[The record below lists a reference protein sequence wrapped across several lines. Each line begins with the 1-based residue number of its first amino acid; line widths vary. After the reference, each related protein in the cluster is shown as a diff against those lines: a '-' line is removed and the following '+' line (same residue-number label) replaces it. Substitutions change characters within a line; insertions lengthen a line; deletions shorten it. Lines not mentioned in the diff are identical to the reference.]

1 MARKGYIFT
10 DKVESKRGMMS
21 TFLGVLSL
29 ASLIRTIQ
37 LTFANEGTAFVK
49 YGVVGFLCLIFS
61 GVGLVLGIMAK
72 MEEDKFYLFAWLG
85 IISNLLTLAA
95 ISFILYAGAYGL

>member
-10 DKVESKRGMMS
+10 DKVESKRGMLS
-21 TFLGVLSL
+21 TFFGVLSFI
-29 ASLIRTIQ
+29 SLI
-37 LTFANEGTAFVK
+37 LAVHESFLGEGAALVK
-49 YGVVGFLCLIFS
+49 YGVVGLLCLIFA
-61 GVGLVLGIMAK
+61 VAGLVLGILAK

-85 IISNLLTLAA
+85 ILFNGLTLAG

>member
-21 TFLGVLSL
+21 TFFGILSL
-29 ASLIRTIQ
+29 VSLIMAVH
-37 LTFANEGTAFVK
+37 LTFVNEGAAFVK

-85 IISNLLTLAA
+85 IILNLLTLAG